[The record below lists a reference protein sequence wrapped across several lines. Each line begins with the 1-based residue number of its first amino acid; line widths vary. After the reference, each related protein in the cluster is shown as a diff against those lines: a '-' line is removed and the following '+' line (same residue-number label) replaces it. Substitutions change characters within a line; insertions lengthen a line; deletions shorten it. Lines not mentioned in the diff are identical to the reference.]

1 MRPQKK
7 VDGGLRAISLME
19 GSKGVVALAIGA
31 GLLAL
36 QGRDFEGLA
45 LSWVLKL
52 GIDPAARWSAAALE
66 AGAELNESRIGL
78 VGGLVLAYAATR
90 LIESY
95 GLWRERRWAEWFS
108 ALSGG
113 IYIPLEIYEIARG
126 ISPLKVGTL
135 VVNVLVVAYLVGRLR
150 RPTPLAGREE

>member
-1 MRPQKK
+1 MKTK
-7 VDGGLRAISLME
+7 VDGGLRAIALME
-19 GSKGVVALAIGA
+19 GIKGVLAVAIGC
-31 GLLAL
+31 GILAL

-45 LSWVLKL
+45 LSWLLKL
-52 GIDPAARWSAAALE
+52 GVDPAARWSAAALE

-78 VGGLVLAYAATR
+78 VGGLVLAYSATR

-95 GLWRERRWAEWFS
+95 GLWRGRRWAEWFS

-126 ISPLKVGTL
+126 VSLFKVGTL
-135 VVNVLVVAYLVGRLR
+135 LVNVAVVAYLVARLR
-150 RPTPLAGREE
+150 RPKSLAPSPYL